1 MLLQLINIVLCTLSL
16 IFNNTYFLVALVRWR
31 RYCGLLFPLLS
42 YPLAM
47 YATVSHNVFPAIPA
61 VLGLNV
67 CFLIYS
73 AIMLLLFRSEFKD
86 ESDPA

>member
-1 MLLQLINIVLCTLSL
+1 MESSAKVYRPTVQ
-16 IFNNTYFLVALVRWR
+16 A
-31 RYCGLLFPLLS
+31 G
-42 YPLAM
+42 

>member
-1 MLLQLINIVLCTLSL
+1 
-16 IFNNTYFLVALVRWR
+16 
-31 RYCGLLFPLLS
+31 
-42 YPLAM
+42 M